1 MSNFTFMNNGK
12 FLKHPACKRIYEYAL
27 LAEKAYWID
36 HEKCAIKVR
45 FALEQFCIFGSEL
58 KQAEYPFKISML
70 GNYWCQE
77 NKFAFIQAFGL
88 QNFEYIRQANKISCS
103 YLHSDLVPREDIYPE
118 MLENV
123 YKILL
128 WLYKELGFATNEK
141 YSDYSVSRISENE
154 TITSEDNT
162 DIYYSSEEMLENFK
176 KFYPNCN
183 MDALCSVEKQ
193 GDRYNVKDLDGN
205 VVAEFV
211 TGEKYDSM
219 EEEKENIKKKL
230 DEVSHDFKLTQN
242 NFQTEQK
249 LKNRR
254 IKELNEKI
262 TLLLAQKEELSVQQK
277 DELNVLEQQISEM
290 EREKQK
296 AVSEYKMIINQLGEK
311 YDTLQEKYEELIP
324 LEEQRKQLQK
334 QVKVLLKER
343 KELQDS
349 FNQKEIILLEEISK
363 AKTDLCIM
371 QKNVEDMKISSTDS
385 KELISDLEQKLQE
398 KERELKYT
406 QNISARNYNQLQ
418 EETIKKIR
426 EYENKANDLEIIITY
441 VMTEN
446 AKYKEMLS
454 AHDKAEEAKQ
464 YLQIVN
470 QGISQMKDGYMLYQ
484 RNANEETLRRY
495 LLKVKNHYESEIEGL
510 KEDLQRKEE
519 ELKQEKIK
527 NRKMMQDWWDSAE
540 EVTEEH
546 PVEKERRKRKGSN
559 KKIIMK
565 AAILFTILG
574 VVAVGL
580 IMIQKVWEERFL
592 EMNRVHIGDEETVQV
607 SIESVEQ
614 QPETEEF
621 TVEEYVTE
629 SEMLQEALEE
639 TVTVSEIMSETEVT
653 EVFSTEEVITEKVSE
668 PTEEPESVPSKL
680 EELLA
685 KREWADSVPKALAD
699 IPRIDQSLV
708 NFVESE
714 MYINSFDDFY
724 ATLDYLGEA
733 DIYSVSNKN
742 AKIYTVN
749 GADWMQFCWRSSSS
763 EPGILIMYMEPSVI
777 SSDFSRD
784 TLMPEIVQILGE
796 PTYIYYDNGWSDFN
810 FFKAKENV
818 VNYEWSYEKENY
830 IVNVRFFFCGE
841 KIIDYCQVIIEV
853 I

>member
-27 LAEKAYWID
+27 LAEKAYWSD

-77 NKFAFIQAFGL
+77 NKFAFIQAFGM

-128 WLYKELGFATNEK
+128 WLYKELGFVTNEK
-141 YSDYSVSRISENE
+141 YSDYNVSRIPENEIVPSEN
-154 TITSEDNT
+154 NT
-162 DIYYSSEEMLENFK
+162 DIYYSSEEMLENFR

-183 MDALCSVEKQ
+183 MDALCNVERQ
-193 GDRYNVKDLDGN
+193 GDCYKVKDLEGH

-211 TGEKYDSM
+211 AREKYDSM
-219 EEEKENIKKKL
+219 EEEKEGIKKKL

-242 NFQTEQK
+242 NFQVEQK

-254 IKELNEKI
+254 IKELNERI
-262 TLLLAQKEELSVQQK
+262 TMLSAQKEALSVQQK
-277 DELNVLEQQISEM
+277 EELEALQEQISGM
-290 EREKQK
+290 EKDKQK
-296 AVSEYKMIINQLGEK
+296 AESEYKKTISQLGEK
-311 YDTLQEKYEELIP
+311 YDILQEKYEELIP

-334 QVKVLLKER
+334 QVKVLLTER
-343 KELQDS
+343 KALQDS
-349 FNQKEIILLEEISK
+349 FNQKESILLEEISK

-371 QKNVEDMKISSTDS
+371 QKNVEDMKLSSTDS
-385 KELISDLEQKLQE
+385 KELISDLEQKLLE

-446 AKYKEMLS
+446 AKYKEML
-454 AHDKAEEAKQ
+454 AEHDKGEEAKQ

-470 QGISQMKDGYMLYQ
+470 NGISQMKDGYMLYQ

-527 NRKMMQDWWDSAE
+527 NQKMMQDWWDSAE
-540 EVTEEH
+540 QFTEEF
-546 PVEKERRKRKGSN
+546 PVEKKRKRKTGK
-559 KKIIMK
+559 KKIAMR
-565 AAILFTILG
+565 AAILFTAFG
-574 VVAVGL
+574 VVMAGL
-580 IMIQKVWEERFL
+580 LIVQKIQNDRLL
-592 EMNRVHIGDEETVQV
+592 ETNSAQIADEEIIQV
-607 SIESVEQ
+607 SDESVEH

-639 TVTVSEIMSETEVT
+639 TVTVNEVMSEAEVT
-653 EVFSTEEVITEKVSE
+653 EVFSTEEVIAEEVSE
-668 PTEEPESVPSKL
+668 PTEEPDSVPSKL

-699 IPRIDQSLV
+699 IPGIDQSLV
-708 NFVESE
+708 NFIESE

-784 TLMPEIVQILGE
+784 TLMPEIVQMLGE

-830 IVNVRFFFCGE
+830 IVHVRFFFCGE
-841 KIIDYCQVIIEV
+841 KIVDYCQVIIEA